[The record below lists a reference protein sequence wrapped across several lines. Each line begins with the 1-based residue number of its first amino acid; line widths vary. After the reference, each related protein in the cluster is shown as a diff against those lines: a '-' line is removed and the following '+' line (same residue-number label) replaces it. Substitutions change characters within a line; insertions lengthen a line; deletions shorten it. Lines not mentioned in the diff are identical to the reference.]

1 MNKLELM
8 ASDIALLSNKS
19 IQELVAILVR
29 DYPTRADH
37 IDMSLRSEYIDRENA
52 KIQKNR

>member
-1 MNKLELM
+1 MNKLELL
-8 ASDIALLSNKS
+8 ASDVALLSNKS

-37 IDMSLRSEYIDRENA
+37 VDMSLRSEYIDRENA
-52 KIQKNR
+52 KIQNNH

>member
-1 MNKLELM
+1 MNKMELL

-37 IDMSLRSEYIDRENA
+37 VDMSLRSEYIDRENA
-52 KIQKNR
+52 KIQNNH

>member
-1 MNKLELM
+1 MDKLELL